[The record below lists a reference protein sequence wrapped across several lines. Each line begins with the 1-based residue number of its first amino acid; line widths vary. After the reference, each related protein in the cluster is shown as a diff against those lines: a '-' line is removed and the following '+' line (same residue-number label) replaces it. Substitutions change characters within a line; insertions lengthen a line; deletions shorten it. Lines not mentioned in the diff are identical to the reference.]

1 MADPARTTSDAQTL
15 EKKRRV
21 WESLPPE
28 IRRDPKV
35 RAKYAD
41 VNGDDAFVGVGD
53 VVAAVAKP
61 IARALGRDPNC
72 LPCQQRQ
79 QRLNKYKLFRRRS
92 S

>member
-1 MADPARTTSDAQTL
+1 MADPGGAANDAQTI
-15 EKKRRV
+15 EAKRRV
-21 WESLPPE
+21 WNSLPPE

-41 VNGDDAFVGVGD
+41 VNGDDEYVTLGD

-61 IARALGRDPNC
+61 IARALGKDPNC
-72 LPCQQRQ
+72 KPCRDRQ
-79 QRLNKYKLFRRRS
+79 AKLGKYKLFRRRS